1 MAGKDLCR
9 SVTNSFA
16 SNTKRSLPHAITEA
30 ERFGMEEKMYY
41 FTDDCLLG
49 VEMIDNEHRELF
61 RIINETKELLNN
73 ELIEDKYHQIQEMVE
88 RLKEYA
94 EQHFQHE
101 EEYMESIHHP
111 ELELQKQQHLIFC
124 EKIDEA
130 DARASGNEQQEFLED
145 LLKYLVTWLYR
156 HIIGCDLM
164 IGKLKPVQEKSA
176 IPVFTQQYVTGIG
189 LIDEEHKE
197 LFRIIG
203 EVYRV
208 MEEEYL
214 HDKYDEI
221 VHLLE
226 ELKDYTKFHFA
237 DEEKYMQSIAYEG
250 LAAQK
255 RAHDAFVARL
265 EGMNFEHIDEH
276 QQETL
281 EEMMEFLTEW
291 LINHILHTDKKIGK

>member
-1 MAGKDLCR
+1 
-9 SVTNSFA
+9 
-16 SNTKRSLPHAITEA
+16 
-30 ERFGMEEKMYY
+30 MYY

-61 RIINETKELLNN
+61 RIINETQELLDN
-73 ELIEDKYHQIQEMVE
+73 EMIEDKYHQIQEMME

-94 EQHFQHE
+94 EQHFLHE

-130 DARASGNEQQEFLED
+130 DARSSGSGQQEFLED

-164 IGKLKPVQEKSA
+164 IGKLKPIEEKSVV
-176 IPVFTQQYVTGIG
+176 PVFTEAYVTGIE
-189 LIDEEHKE
+189 LVDEEHKE

-203 EVYRV
+203 EVYHV
-208 MEEEYL
+208 IEEEYL

-226 ELKDYTKFHFA
+226 ELKNYTKFHFA
-237 DEEKYMQSIAYEG
+237 DEEKYMQSIQYQG

-265 EGMNFEHIDEH
+265 EEMNFDEH

-291 LINHILHTDKKIGK
+291 LVNHIMHSDKRIGK